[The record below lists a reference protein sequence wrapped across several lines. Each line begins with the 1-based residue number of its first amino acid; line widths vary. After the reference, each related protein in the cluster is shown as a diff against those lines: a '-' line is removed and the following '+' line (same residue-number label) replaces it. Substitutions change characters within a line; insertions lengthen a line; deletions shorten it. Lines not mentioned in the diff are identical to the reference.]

1 MMPTVDPLTPDELG
15 RVRALATSSLCDAD
29 KTLALPDPAI
39 RAMVPHAR
47 MAGPAVT
54 VVAPDDHLPVLAAA
68 GEAPAGS
75 VLVVVNPRGA
85 RAVAGELVA
94 SEARR
99 RGLAGMVIDGY
110 CRDVAALRRIG
121 LPVFARGTTPAS
133 GSARDPRGLDEGPV
147 ALGGVPVRPGDLVLG
162 DDDGLA
168 VATPDQLRAALAG
181 AEEVERAEAAVLAG
195 MGEGRDG
202 RSLADHTNLAEHR
215 AARAAGQDSSLRFL
229 V

>member
-1 MMPTVDPLTPDELG
+1 MDPLTPEELG

-29 KTLALPDPAI
+29 KTLRLPDPAI
-39 RAMVPHAR
+39 RAIVPDVR

-54 VVAPDDHLPVLAAA
+54 VVAPDDHLPVLAAV
-68 GEAPAGS
+68 GEARPGS

-94 SEARR
+94 AEARR
-99 RGLAGMVIDGY
+99 RGIAGVVIDGW
-110 CRDVAALRRIG
+110 CRDVAGLRALG
-121 LPVFARGTTPAS
+121 LPVFARGSTPAS
-133 GSARDPRGLDEGPV
+133 GSARDARGSDEAPV
-147 ALGGVPVRPGDLVLG
+147 AFGGVRVRPGDVVLG

-168 VATPDQLRAALAG
+168 VATPDQLRAALSG

-195 MGEGRDG
+195 MGEGR
-202 RSLADHTNLAEHR
+202 SLAEQTNLVDHR
-215 AARAAGQDSSLRFL
+215 AARAAGRDSWLAFT

>member
-1 MMPTVDPLTPDELG
+1 MRPVEPLTAEEIG

-29 KTLALPDPAI
+29 KTLLLPDPAI
-39 RAMVPHAR
+39 RAMVPDVR
-47 MAGPAVT
+47 MVGPAVT
-54 VVAPDDHLPVLAAA
+54 VVAPDDHLPVLVAA
-68 GEAPAGS
+68 GEAPPGS

-94 SEARR
+94 AEANR
-99 RGLAGMVIDGY
+99 RGLAGVVIDGY
-110 CRDVAALRRIG
+110 CRDVAGLRRLG
-121 LPVFARGTTPAS
+121 LPVYARGSTPAS
-133 GSARDPRGLDEGPV
+133 GSAGDPRGVDEGPV
-147 ALGGVPVRPGDLVLG
+147 ALGGVPVRPGDVVLG

-195 MGEGRDG
+195 MGGG
-202 RSLADHTNLAEHR
+202 HSLADQTTLATHR
-215 AARAAGQDSSLRFL
+215 SARAAGEASALRFT

>member
-1 MMPTVDPLTPDELG
+1 MRAVEPLTAAELG

-29 KTLALPDPAI
+29 KTFLLPDPAI
-39 RAMVPHAR
+39 RAMVPDVR

-54 VVAPDDHLPVLAAA
+54 VVAPDDHLPVLLAA
-68 GEAPAGS
+68 GEAPPGS
-75 VLVVVNPRGA
+75 VLVVTTLRGA

-94 SEARR
+94 AEAKR
-99 RGLAGMVIDGY
+99 RGLAGVVIDGY
-110 CRDVAALRRIG
+110 CRDVAGLRRLG
-121 LPVFARGTTPAS
+121 LPVYARGSTPAS
-133 GSARDPRGLDEGPV
+133 GSARDPRGVDEGPV
-147 ALGGVPVRPGDLVLG
+147 ALGGVPVRPGDVVLG

-195 MGEGRDG
+195 MGEGR
-202 RSLADHTNLAEHR
+202 SLADHTTIVEHR
-215 AARAAGQDSSLRFL
+215 AARAAGRDSSLAFT

>member
-1 MMPTVDPLTPDELG
+1 MDPLTPEELG

-39 RAMVPHAR
+39 RAMVPEVR

-54 VVAPDDHLPVLAAA
+54 VVAPDDHLPVLLAA
-68 GEAPAGS
+68 GQAPPGS

-94 SEARR
+94 AEARR
-99 RGLAGMVIDGY
+99 SGLAGVVIDGY
-110 CRDVAALRRIG
+110 CRDVAGLRRLG
-121 LPVFARGTTPAS
+121 LPVFARGSTPAS

-195 MGEGRDG
+195 MGEGRG
-202 RSLADHTNLAEHR
+202 LADHTNLAEHR
-215 AARAAGQDSSLRFL
+215 AARAEGRDSSLRFL

>member
-1 MMPTVDPLTPDELG
+1 VEPLTAEELG

-39 RAMVPHAR
+39 RAIVPEVR
-47 MAGPAVT
+47 MAGPAIA
-54 VVAPDDHLPVLAAA
+54 VVAPDDHLPVLVAA
-68 GEAPAGS
+68 GEAPPGS
-75 VLVVVNPRGA
+75 VLVVVNPRGS

-94 SEARR
+94 AEARR
-99 RGLAGMVIDGY
+99 RGLAGVVIDGY
-110 CRDVAALRRIG
+110 CRDVAGLRALG
-121 LPVFARGTTPAS
+121 LPVFARGSTPAS
-133 GSARDPRGLDEGPV
+133 GSARDPRGPDEGPV

-195 MGEGRDG
+195 MRRG
-202 RSLADHTNLAEHR
+202 RSLAEHTTLIEHR
-215 AARAAGQDSSLRFL
+215 AARAVGRESSLAFT

>member
-1 MMPTVDPLTPDELG
+1 VDPLSAEELG
-15 RVRALATSSLCDAD
+15 RARALATSSLCDAD
-29 KTLALPDPAI
+29 KTFALPDPAI
-39 RAMVPHAR
+39 RAMVPDVR

-54 VVAPDDHLPVLAAA
+54 VVAPDDHLPVLVAAA
-68 GEAPAGS
+68 EAAPGS

-94 SEARR
+94 AEAQR
-99 RGLAGMVIDGY
+99 RGLAGVVIDGF
-110 CRDVAALRRIG
+110 CRDRVGLRRLG
-121 LPVFARGTTPAS
+121 LPVFARGSTPAS

-168 VATPDQLRAALAG
+168 VASPDQVRGALAG

-195 MGEGRDG
+195 MRGGRG
-202 RSLADHTNLAEHR
+202 LADGTNLADHR
-215 AARAAGQDSSLRFL
+215 AARGAGRDSSLAFL

>member
-1 MMPTVDPLTPDELG
+1 MEPLSAEELG
-15 RVRALATSSLCDAD
+15 RARALATSSLCDAD

-39 RAMVPHAR
+39 RAMVPDVR
-47 MAGPAVT
+47 MVGPAVT
-54 VVAPDDHLPVLAAA
+54 VVAPDDHLPVLLAAA
-68 GEAPAGS
+68 QAAPGS

-94 SEARR
+94 AEAQR
-99 RGLAGMVIDGY
+99 RGLAGVVIDGW
-110 CRDVAALRRIG
+110 CRDRAGLRRLG
-121 LPVFARGTTPAS
+121 LPVFARGSTPAS
-133 GSARDPRGLDEGPV
+133 GSARDARGPDEAPV

-168 VATPDQLRAALAG
+168 VATPDQVRAALAG

-195 MGEGRDG
+195 MREGRG
-202 RSLADHTNLAEHR
+202 LADSTNLADHR
-215 AARAAGQDSSLRFL
+215 AARADGRDSSLAFL